1 MTAFSAKFNITFMPF
16 PMVET
21 MYFTMLFSINNG
33 FKIRILDTGQKYWL
47 SDIYDR

>member
-1 MTAFSAKFNITFMPF
+1 MTAFSARFNINYMPF

-21 MYFTMLFSINNG
+21 MSFTTSFLKNNG